1 MTNPERFDLA
11 EIKALLRR
19 EDNIARVLRDLYG
32 EDPVFDGSSRSYRIA
47 DIRGGQGRSC
57 QIGVAGEYAGR
68 FTDQNPD
75 GSQRSG
81 SLLDAVMAVR
91 GLDLPRAIT
100 YIVTLLRA
108 EPRLRM
114 VPTGAP
120 GTGWRPEK
128 RPDNRPTASAQSAR
142 SPSMSGQG
150 ASGFTKSGVRGE
162 TPPQSL
168 MPDRSSGP

>member
-57 QIGVAGEYAGR
+57 QIAVAGEYAGR
-68 FTDQNPD
+68 FTDHNPD

-100 YIVTLLRA
+100 YLGTLLGA
-108 EPRLRM
+108 EPRLRV

-120 GTGWRPEK
+120 GTGGRPEK
-128 RPDNRPTASAQSAR
+128 RRIIARRRRRRARRSTRKPTCGAGGVSRTNRAPWPGSRSAA
-142 SPSMSGQG
+142 
-150 ASGFTKSGVRGE
+150 
-162 TPPQSL
+162 
-168 MPDRSSGP
+168 